1 MSPRKSEFTERI
13 NVFFTPEQLERIK
26 AEADTIRDSL
36 KNEMLERDTEELAA
50 GQYIV
55 RWTSIISNRFD
66 STSFKKAYGD
76 LYKSF
81 TKQSTSRR
89 FTISA

>member
-1 MSPRKSEFTERI
+1 MTKNEIITKIEAL
-13 NVFFTPEQLERIK
+13 NEWEALMEEAK
-26 AEADTIRDSL
+26 AEVEALRDSITA
-36 KNEMLERDTEELAA
+36 EMLERDTEELAA

>member
-1 MSPRKSEFTERI
+1 MSMTDIISKIDEIKELESLI
-13 NVFFTPEQLERIK
+13 NEAQAEADALRDTIK
-26 AEADTIRDSL
+26 AEMLAQ
-36 KNEMLERDTEELAA
+36 NVEEMEA

-55 RWTSIISNRFD
+55 RWNTVISNRFD
-66 STSFKKAYGD
+66 TTAFKKLHAE

-89 FTISA
+89 FTIA

>member
-1 MSPRKSEFTERI
+1 MSTNEMIKKAEYLQE
-13 NVFFTPEQLERIK
+13 LEGFMEEIK
-26 AEADTIRDSL
+26 AEADSIRDAI
-36 KNEMLERDTEELAA
+36 KAEMMERDTEELAA